1 LLALSYTEAVKIN
14 YYALVV
20 SILNNCIP
28 ETAFEKVQSDKPS
41 VVKNQITDDDLRDML
56 KLREQGVFYKDL
68 EWIYCMDKSAIH
80 VRLKRFCKRRYK

>member
-1 LLALSYTEAVKIN
+1 MLSLPYSQAVRIN

-41 VVKNQITDDDLRDML
+41 NVTNQMTAADYEDMA
-56 KLREQGVFYKDL
+56 KLQIELDEVESEELAK
-68 EWIYCMDKSAIH
+68 E
-80 VRLKRFCKRRYK
+80 